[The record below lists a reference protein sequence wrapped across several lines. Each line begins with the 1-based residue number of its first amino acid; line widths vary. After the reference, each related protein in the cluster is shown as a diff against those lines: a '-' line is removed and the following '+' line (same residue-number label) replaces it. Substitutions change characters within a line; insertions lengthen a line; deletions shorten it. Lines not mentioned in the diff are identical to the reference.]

1 MSLPFSSDTSR
12 YPSRPSSVSASAGS
26 GFTPNTT
33 LNGQSSVST
42 YSGLFGSFGGG
53 SSGYG
58 FGEGGSFGSFGRS
71 GSDTIKSDY
80 DQERLLQQL
89 LHSESLHVRVKKG
102 AGPAV
107 NLLTPWNWPDK
118 KKLPR
123 IPVWT
128 VESKER
134 KERDNDNDRDRD
146 DDDDED
152 RDKEKEREREKE
164 VEKEREREGK
174 FPEFIPTI
182 DEMID
187 LSGSR

>member
-1 MSLPFSSDTSR
+1 M
-12 YPSRPSSVSASAGS
+12 
-26 GFTPNTT
+26 
-33 LNGQSSVST
+33 ST

-107 NLLTPWNWPDK
+107 NLLTPWVWPDK

-123 IPVWT
+123 VPVWT
-128 VESKER
+128 VEVSKD
-134 KERDNDNDRDRD
+134 KDNDRDD
-146 DDDDED
+146 HHDGEKEKEKE
-152 RDKEKEREREKE
+152 KEKER
-164 VEKEREREGK
+164 VKEREREGK

-187 LSGSR
+187 LSGSRYYKILARLSFRLLFLSSSLFSERSIKTL